1 MTDMIELA
9 HEQYDRIQWQTVPD
23 DVTREDLTGFIARG
37 IRDLYVKTGRAAVFS
52 EDMFTRSG
60 DLYSSFSETLPQDEQ
75 MYALVTAEIAFYTKV
90 QKTVDT
96 LTSYSTDALSV
107 THGDKPFA
115 NLQTTI
121 VDLKTEQR
129 QLWYKMTR
137 YHHL

>member
-1 MTDMIELA
+1 
-9 HEQYDRIQWQTVPD
+9 
-23 DVTREDLTGFIARG
+23 
-37 IRDLYVKTGRAAVFS
+37 
-52 EDMFTRSG
+52 
-60 DLYSSFSETLPQDEQ
+60 

>member
-1 MTDMIELA
+1 MTDMLELA

-37 IRDLYVKTGRAAVFS
+37 IRELYVKTGRAANFS

-60 DLYSSFSETLPQDEQ
+60 DLYSAFSETLPLDEQ
-75 MYALVTAEIAFYTKV
+75 AYVLVSAEISFYSKV

-115 NLQTTI
+115 NLQQTI
-121 VDLKTEQR
+121 VDLKIDQR
-129 QLWYKMTR
+129 QIWYKMTR

>member
-9 HEQYDRIQWQTVPD
+9 HEQYDRIQWQTVPE

-37 IRDLYVKTGRAAVFS
+37 IRDLYVKTGRSEVFS
-52 EDMFTRSG
+52 EDMFVRTENE
-60 DLYSSFSETLPQDEQ
+60 YETFSETLPLDEQ
-75 MYALVTAEIAFYTKV
+75 QYVLVSAEICFYSKV
-90 QKTVDT
+90 QTTVDT

-115 NLQTTI
+115 NLQQRIT
-121 VDLKTEQR
+121 DLKMEQR
-129 QLWYKMTR
+129 QIWYKMTR